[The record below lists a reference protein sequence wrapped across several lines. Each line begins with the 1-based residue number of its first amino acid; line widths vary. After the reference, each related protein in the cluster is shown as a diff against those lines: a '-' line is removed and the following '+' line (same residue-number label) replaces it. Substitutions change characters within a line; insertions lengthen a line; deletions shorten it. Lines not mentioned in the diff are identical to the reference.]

1 MKRLLQPVGILS
13 LLLISS
19 QSSAVGLGELKVLST
34 LNQALHAEVEI
45 LEAGNLSA
53 EEIVISIASHNTF
66 AKYQIDR
73 PLIYDEITVE
83 PVAAVESKTTHYR
96 LQSHSFIH
104 EPFLHLI
111 VEARW
116 PGGRVLR
123 EYTALL
129 DLPAPIP

>member
-1 MKRLLQPVGILS
+1 MKRFLKPFFMVP
-13 LLLISS
+13 LLLVSG
-19 QSSAVGLGELKVLST
+19 QGLALGLGELNILST
-34 LNQALHAEVEI
+34 LNQSLNAEVEI
-45 LEAGNLSA
+45 LEVGLLSP
-53 EEIVISIASHNTF
+53 EEIVISIASHSTF
-66 AKYQIDR
+66 KKYQVER
-73 PLIYDEITVE
+73 PLIYDDITVE
-83 PVAAVESKTTHYR
+83 PVTAVAGQPTRYR
-96 LQSHSFIH
+96 LQSHAFIH